1 VNLHQFRF
9 VREAVRQKLNLT
21 AVAKAL
27 YTSQPG
33 ISKSIIELE
42 DELSIEI
49 FTRRGKRLCAITDQG
64 KLVVAAAERILREVE
79 ALKRLGA
86 DYMADDQGE
95 LIIAATHTYARYLL
109 PNAIALFRSRF
120 PKVQVSILQGS
131 SSQVSAMIRSGEA
144 DLVLTPGDLSGDD
157 TLLTQPCTISRP
169 VAVVPAGHPLA
180 GRARLESD
188 DLSRF
193 PLIVDDDM
201 FRQQEIFRQGN
212 RAPNIVLRAAG
223 AEMVKTYVA
232 LGLGV
237 GIVEDMAFDRERDCS
252 LRALPFEHVPGS
264 HTAYVAF
271 RSDVSM
277 RGYVRT
283 LVELLSPASSREHV
297 GQAMRNAD
305 ANVTDLATNNVT
317 PLWHP
322 TRPAPAPG
330 RKKPVYSATATAP

>member
-21 AVAKAL
+21 DVAKAL

-49 FTRRGKRLCAITDQG
+49 FTRRGKRLSAITDRG

-86 DYMADDQGE
+86 DYMVDDQGE

-120 PKVQVSILQGS
+120 PKVLVSILQGS
-131 SSQVSAMIRSGEA
+131 SNQVSAMIRSGEA
-144 DLVLTPGDLSGDD
+144 DLVLTPGDLSGDNM
-157 TLLTQPCTISRP
+157 LLTQPCTISRP

-180 GRARLESD
+180 GRAGLESD

-201 FRQQEIFRQGN
+201 FRQW
-212 RAPNIVLRAAG
+212 
-223 AEMVKTYVA
+223 
-232 LGLGV
+232 
-237 GIVEDMAFDRERDCS
+237 ERDC
-252 LRALPFEHVPGS
+252 
-264 HTAYVAF
+264 
-271 RSDVSM
+271 
-277 RGYVRT
+277 
-283 LVELLSPASSREHV
+283 
-297 GQAMRNAD
+297 
-305 ANVTDLATNNVT
+305 
-317 PLWHP
+317 
-322 TRPAPAPG
+322 
-330 RKKPVYSATATAP
+330 

>member
-1 VNLHQFRF
+1 MNLHQFRF

>member
-1 VNLHQFRF
+1 LNLHQFRF

>member
-1 VNLHQFRF
+1 MNLHQFRF

-212 RAPNIVLRAAG
+212 RAPNVVLRAAD
-223 AEMVKTYVA
+223 AEMVKTYVT

>member
-1 VNLHQFRF
+1 MNLHQFRF

-27 YTSQPG
+27 YTSQSG

-49 FTRRGKRLCAITDQG
+49 FTRHGKRLSAITDRG
-64 KLVVAAAERILREVE
+64 KLVIAAAERILREVE

-95 LIIAATHTYARYLL
+95 LIIAATHTHARYLL

-120 PKVQVSILQGS
+120 PKVLVSILQGS

-144 DLVLTPGDLSGDD
+144 DLVLRPGNLSGDD

-169 VAVVPAGHPLA
+169 VAVVPTGHPLA

-193 PLIVDDDM
+193 PLIVDDM
-201 FRQQEIFRQGN
+201 FRQREKFRQGN
-212 RAPNIVLRAAG
+212 RAPNVVLRAAD

-237 GIVEDMAFDRERDCS
+237 GIVEDMAFDMERDCS
-252 LRALPFEHVPGS
+252 LRALPFEHVPSS

-297 GQAMRNAD
+297 EQAMRNAD
-305 ANVTDLATNNVT
+305 ATVTGLAANNVSALRH
-317 PLWHP
+317 PL
-322 TRPAPAPG
+322 RPAPAPG
-330 RKKPVYSATATAP
+330 RKNPAYSAIVTAP

>member
-1 VNLHQFRF
+1 MNLHQFRF

-201 FRQQEIFRQGN
+201 FRQQEIFRQRN

>member
-49 FTRRGKRLCAITDQG
+49 FTRHGKRLSAITDRG

-79 ALKRLGA
+79 ALNRLGA

-120 PKVQVSILQGS
+120 PKVLVSILQGS
-131 SSQVSAMIRSGEA
+131 SSQVAAMIRSGEA

-157 TLLTQPCTISRP
+157 TLLMQPCTISRP

-180 GRARLESD
+180 GRPRLDSD

-193 PLIVDDDM
+193 PLIVDDM
-201 FRQQEIFRQGN
+201 FRQRETFRQGN
-212 RAPNIVLRAAG
+212 RAPNVVLRAAD

-237 GIVEDMAFDRERDCS
+237 GIVEDMAFDTERDCS
-252 LRALPFEHVPGS
+252 LRALPFEHVPSS

-297 GQAMRNAD
+297 EQAMRNAD
-305 ANVTDLATNNVT
+305 ATVTGLAANNVSALRH
-317 PLWHP
+317 PL
-322 TRPAPAPG
+322 RPAPAPD
-330 RKKPVYSATATAP
+330 RKNPAYSAIATAP

>member
-1 VNLHQFRF
+1 MNLHQFRF

-212 RAPNIVLRAAG
+212 RAPNVVLRAAD

-237 GIVEDMAFDRERDCS
+237 GIVEDMAFDMERDCS

>member
-1 VNLHQFRF
+1 MNLHQFRF

-120 PKVQVSILQGS
+120 PKVLVSILPGS

-201 FRQQEIFRQGN
+201 FRQQEIFKQGN
-212 RAPNIVLRAAG
+212 RAPNIVLRAAD
-223 AEMVKTYVA
+223 AEMVKTYVT

-297 GQAMRNAD
+297 EQAMRNAD